1 VWHKS
6 MQNTHYLRLNSTNAQ
21 NASSTYWNNTTP
33 TDNVFTVGTAHEV
46 NVANKTYVAY
56 LFSDNSSEDAEEQMI
71 KCGTYEGTGASVG
84 ATVNLGWEPQ
94 FVLVKS
100 IDSSSN
106 WTMLD
111 TMRGIGRNVDN
122 RTLYAHYSAAEAENA
137 NWLELNS
144 TGFKIFNGN
153 YGDGNTNQKTYI
165 YMAIRAPMMKEPE
178 AATEVF
184 ALLKED
190 SGNLNQTPPFKQV
203 SNFPVDFVI
212 NKPYG
217 TSGPWWSGIRLTESR
232 VQLDQSADGETAVNN
247 THEFDHNDGVGV
259 KGLTGG
265 SNFMSYMFKRAKGF
279 FDIVGYYG
287 NSTSGRTEAH
297 SLGVVPEMMWVRRTN
312 GSAEWKVYTQA
323 LGPTKI
329 LTLNNTDT
337 QITITGIW
345 NNTAPNATTFTLGND
360 SGVNTN
366 SNSYVAFLFATLAG
380 ISKVGSYTGN
390 GSYQTIN
397 CGFSAGAR
405 FILVKSTQAAYN
417 WILIDSLRGIVSGN
431 DPYLQIDNSSASI
444 ANIDVVDPHNSGFIV
459 NNHGDVNT
467 SGHVYIFYAIA

>member
-1 VWHKS
+1 
-6 MQNTHYLRLNSTNAQ
+6 LTN
-21 NASSTYWNNTTP
+21 
-33 TDNVFTVGTAHEV
+33 DNGY
-46 NVANKTYVAY
+46 NGSGRTYVAY
-56 LFSDNSSEDAEEQMI
+56 LFADNSSEDAEEQMI

-100 IDSSSN
+100 ADSGYG
-106 WTMLD
+106 WVMLD

-122 RTLYAHYSAAEAENA
+122 RTLYANTNGAELNNA

-153 YGDGNTNQKTYI
+153 YGDGNTDNKTYI
-165 YMAIRAPMMKEPE
+165 YMAIRGEMMKEPE
-178 AATEVF
+178 AAAEVF

-212 NKPYG
+212 NKIYTEG
-217 TSGPWWSGIRLTESR
+217 SSWWSGIRLTESR
-232 VQLDQSADGETAVNN
+232 VQLETSSAGETAIHN

-259 KGLTGG
+259 KGLTGS
-265 SNFMSYMFKRAKGF
+265 SNFMSYMFNRAKGF

-312 GSAEWKVYTQA
+312 GSGEFKVYHSA
-323 LGPTKI
+323 AGATKYMV
-329 LTLNNTDT
+329 LNSNDTLATVA
-337 QITITGIW
+337 GLW
-345 NNTAPNATTFTLGND
+345 NNTAPSATTFTLGND

-380 ISKVGSYTGN
+380 VSKVGSYTGN

-405 FILVKSTQAAYN
+405 FILVKSTQAIQD
-417 WILIDSLRGIVSGN
+417 WILIDSVRGIVSGN
-431 DPYLQIDNSSASI
+431 DPYLTVNNDSASVS
-444 ANIDVVDPHNSGFIV
+444 NIDVVDPHNSGFIV
-459 NNHGDVNT
+459 NNHGEVNT